1 MKPFKLNNKLDFIA
15 GWYID
20 KKVCDQMIEYF
31 KKTNKNESGVKQV
44 GSIMFNGKK
53 KIDKFI
59 KDSIDLPIN
68 SDTKDKEPV
77 RYLNELEKVC
87 NLYTEKYNWSSA
99 NQERWSIVE
108 SFNIQKY
115 PKKGGYKI
123 WHTERNG
130 AKSKLNRHLVFM
142 TFLNDIKSKG
152 ETEWY
157 YQKLKVKPEKGLTF
171 IWPADWT
178 FTHRGIPSEK
188 EIKYIATGWYGY
200 V

>member
-20 KKVCDQMIEYF
+20 KKICDKMIKYF
-31 KKTNKNESGVKQV
+31 EETDKNDAGVKQE
-44 GSIMFNGKK
+44 GLLIYDDKP
-53 KIDKFI
+53 KIDKSI
-59 KDSIDLPIN
+59 KNSIDLPIF
-68 SDTKDKEPV
+68 STTQDKAPLE
-77 RYLNELEKVC
+77 YLSELEKVC
-87 NLYTEKYNWSSA
+87 NLYIEKYHWSTS
-99 NQERWSIVE
+99 NQHQWGIME

-115 PKKGGYKI
+115 PKKGGYTI

-142 TFLNDIKSKG
+142 TFLNDIKYKG
-152 ETEWY
+152 ETEWF
-157 YQKLKVKPEKGLTF
+157 YQKLKVKPSKGLTF

-178 FTHRGIPSEK
+178 FTHRGIPAEK
-188 EIKYIATGWYGY
+188 EIKYITTGWYSY